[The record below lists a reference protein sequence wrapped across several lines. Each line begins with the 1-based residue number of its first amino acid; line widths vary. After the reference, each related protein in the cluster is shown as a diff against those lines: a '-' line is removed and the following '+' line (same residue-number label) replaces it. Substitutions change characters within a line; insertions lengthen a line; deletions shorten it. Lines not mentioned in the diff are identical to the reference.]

1 MQQYFSILKTKYDQ
15 STFQKFAHEL
25 LNDIEIGSQKL
36 PIDTPFKDH
45 IDSLTYLGSYV
56 DPQGKNLH
64 ILDVSLKTHTKL
76 EQARTMQRNLIA
88 RYLKDHWLDSAL
100 VAFHNDSTTSWRL
113 SIVKVEYKYDEKGK
127 PKEEAT
133 PAKRYSFL
141 VGEGEPV
148 HTPQSQLAKIFEQ
161 TVTNPNLAQLE
172 EAFSVEKVTK
182 EFFEKYRDLF
192 ESVVAEL
199 KSNHTFINEASR
211 NNIDTENFAKKLL
224 GQIVFLYFLQK
235 KGWLGVPK
243 GKSWGE
249 GDKNFMSGLFTKCI
263 QSNQNFYNDYLE
275 KLFYDT
281 LNNPRRNEVDPSYSK
296 YFESRIPFLNGGLFE
311 APYDWH
317 NSFIYLDNNIF
328 GKVFDVFDLYN
339 FTVKEDEPLEKEVA
353 VDPEMLG
360 KVFENLLE
368 ENLRKGKGTYYT
380 PREIVHY
387 MCEESLINHLATET
401 ELTPE
406 DVKNKYFP
414 TYNVLRDEKFEARDV
429 SVSENIIN
437 SLKNIKIVD
446 PACGSGAFLVGMLQ
460 QVTHLRYELESR
472 SKLLGRRNTASTEY
486 EIKKQTI
493 QNCIYGVDI
502 DQGAVEIAKLRLW
515 LSLVVDYD
523 LEQIEPLPNLDYKI
537 MQGNSLLEELVLGD
551 TSIKL
556 YDFDSVQKALGSKRM
571 KTLFEQESQV
581 GLFDGENDKV
591 LKAMKALQLKYFST
605 SDSEGKKKL
614 RSQIEQIEHELIETS
629 VKSSLHELQSQK
641 LNIRTLPGIGILPE
655 DFKRLEKISSKES
668 QIFAVLDEL
677 KKTGT
682 KPFFLWHLYFSDVFE
697 EKGGFDVVIANP
709 PYIRI
714 SGINDFDDQV
724 IRNHFK
730 TTFGHYDIYIPFFEK
745 GIQLVRDK
753 GVLSYIT
760 PNKYL
765 TKRYANRLRPFLLEN
780 TSILSLIDTS
790 QAKTFDSAS
799 VYPVIT
805 ILKKSKIKEDINI
818 AILDNSTFKPFFELK
833 GKKYLYQLEQ
843 GSFENNPNK
852 SFDIFVD
859 PRVRNVFNK
868 INENSKPLGFF
879 ARLLTGTPAIDK
891 FYQWGKLIFSENEL
905 VKTKYPT
912 LKLINVSNIKPYL
925 VSWGKETRLAKKRI
939 EKPYLVFDKELV
951 GKNKWDVFTQKKIV
965 IKGTAL
971 RLTAAF
977 DHVGYANLSLYAVIF
992 KDNHIDLN
1000 KSYYFLGLLNSKLLN
1015 YWYVKKFASSNVSG
1029 NYISFNGVYLEQIP
1043 VIFNAGSTEEQK
1055 ISNNAKAIEKLMLN
1069 IDSDKDTQEIIE
1081 LEIQIDQIVYSL
1093 YGLSQEEIN
1102 IVEQKYD

>member
-36 PIDTPFKDH
+36 PIDSPFKDH
-45 IDSLTYLGSYV
+45 IDSLTYLGSYA

-100 VAFHNDSTTSWRL
+100 VSFHNDSSSSWRL
-113 SIVKVEYKYDEKGK
+113 SFVKVEYKYDEKGK

-161 TVTNPNLAQLE
+161 TVTNPTLAQLE
-172 EAFSVEKVTK
+172 EAFGVEKVTK

-235 KGWLGVPK
+235 KGWLGVPR

-249 GDKNFMSGLFTKCI
+249 GDKNFMSGLYKKCI
-263 QSNQNFYNDYLE
+263 QNNQNFYNDYLE

-296 YFESRIPFLNGGLFE
+296 YFDSRIPFLNGGLFE
-311 APYDWH
+311 APYDWN
-317 NSFIYLDNNIF
+317 NSFIYLDNKIF

-401 ELTPE
+401 GLTPE

-414 TYNVLRDEKFEARDV
+414 TYNVLGDEKFEARDV
-429 SVSENIIN
+429 TVSESIIN
-437 SLKNIKIVD
+437 SLENIKVVD

-460 QVTHLRYELESR
+460 QITHLRYELESR
-472 SKLLGRRNTASTEY
+472 SKLLGRRDTASTEY

-502 DQGAVEIAKLRLW
+502 DPGAVEIAKLRLW

-556 YDFDSVQKALGSKRM
+556 YDSESVQKALGSKRM
-571 KTLFEQESQV
+571 KNLFDQESQI

-655 DFKRLEKISSKES
+655 DFKRLEKISSKEN

-682 KPFFLWHLYFSDVFE
+682 KPFFLWHLYFADVFE

-709 PYIRI
+709 PYVFTRGSDFTDTFKKAIGKLYSCGKGKINLFSLFIERASHI
-714 SGINDFDDQV
+714 SKPMGIYIYIIPNTFF
-724 IRNHFK
+724 RATSYK
-730 TTFGHYDIYIPFFEK
+730 TTREYVVKNNKILQIIDLHAGVFEN
-745 GIQLVRDK
+745 VTASTT
-753 GVLSYIT
+753 VLEAQNFRQ
-760 PNKYL
+760 PNKEVEIIEEFSQLINHSYSSRVINQEEFNNNEFVFSIYL
-765 TKRYANRLRPFLLEN
+765 DSTSNKIINIIKHDSTNLGTFCKDIIEGIVTPKGKNTFISTEEKAPNYKPFLEGKDIDRYQILWQN
-780 TSILSLIDTS
+780 KFILFDRKKLHRPRPDYLWNAPNKILIRRIGGGKNAIVATLDQNSFYTYASINNLLLKDDCALNYNYILSLLNSRLLNWYYIENFTNRS
-790 QAKTFDSAS
+790 TLTVNISKTYLE
-799 VYPVIT
+799 VLP
-805 ILKKSKIKEDINI
+805 IKEIS
-818 AILDNSTFKPFFELK
+818 LEMQKPFIIL
-833 GKKYLYQLEQ
+833 
-843 GSFENNPNK
+843 
-852 SFDIFVD
+852 V
-859 PRVRNVFNK
+859 NK
-868 INENSKPLGFF
+868 ILEITKSNNDKNNE
-879 ARLLTGTPAIDK
+879 
-891 FYQWGKLIFSENEL
+891 
-905 VKTKYPT
+905 T
-912 LKLINVSNIKPYL
+912 LSKLINKYSEDIDKL
-925 VSWGKETRLAKKRI
+925 VYE
-939 EKPYLVFDKELV
+939 
-951 GKNKWDVFTQKKIV
+951 
-965 IKGTAL
+965 
-971 RLTAAF
+971 
-977 DHVGYANLSLYAVIF
+977 
-992 KDNHIDLN
+992 
-1000 KSYYFLGLLNSKLLN
+1000 
-1015 YWYVKKFASSNVSG
+1015 
-1029 NYISFNGVYLEQIP
+1029 
-1043 VIFNAGSTEEQK
+1043 
-1055 ISNNAKAIEKLMLN
+1055 
-1069 IDSDKDTQEIIE
+1069 
-1081 LEIQIDQIVYSL
+1081 L
-1093 YGLSQEEIN
+1093 YGLTLEEIK
-1102 IVEQKYD
+1102 IVESI